1 MHCLICFHCS
11 VQSSDKAWSDA
22 IALDPRNPNAWSNRG
37 TSRLQFGRWEDALS
51 DLRQAAELEMQV
63 GEDGPS
69 GLLLNQ
75 LGNAEGAVQD
85 WESAS
90 KHYKQAAERAPE
102 IESLAL
108 ANLALAHCEM
118 KVIGIESTPP

>member
-1 MHCLICFHCS
+1 M
-11 VQSSDKAWSDA
+11 QASDKAWSEA

-51 DLRQAAELEMQV
+51 DLRKAVDIEEQMSS
-63 GEDGPS
+63 GPS

-85 WESAS
+85 WESAC
-90 KHYKQAAERAPE
+90 KHYKLAAERAPE

-108 ANLALAHCEM
+108 ANLALANCEI
-118 KVIGIESTPP
+118 KVALL

>member
-1 MHCLICFHCS
+1 M
-11 VQSSDKAWSDA
+11 QASDKAWSDA

-51 DLRQAAELEMQV
+51 DLRHAIELETQMS
-63 GEDGPS
+63 ESGPS

-75 LGNAEGAVQD
+75 LGNAEGAVQE
-85 WESAS
+85 WESAC
-90 KHYKQAAERAPE
+90 KHYRQAAERAPE

-108 ANLALAHCEM
+108 ANLALANCEI
-118 KVIGIESTPP
+118 KVVT